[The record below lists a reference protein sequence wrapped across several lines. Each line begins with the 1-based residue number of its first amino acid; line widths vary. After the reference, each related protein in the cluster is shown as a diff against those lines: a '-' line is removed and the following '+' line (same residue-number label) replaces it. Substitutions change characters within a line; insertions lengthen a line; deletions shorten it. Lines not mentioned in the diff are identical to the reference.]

1 MQISKNAAIVDPR
14 RAVVGTPSQPKPQQP
29 QQSRIEQQR
38 QIAYQMIEQ
47 LGQDAKLAAIMLNPV
62 FAPHANAIAMRAT
75 TRAIYR
81 YETEVPQK
89 DFSALLAEEQKAA
102 RKEISELPRKYGQA
116 VNAAGEAVVDGAR
129 KTGEYAVEGAKTVGM
144 GIFAGLAAIGY
155 GFMEAGQFLLR
166 GLGKGLTG
174 LGKLYS
180 GAGDKLVQLGEK

>member
-1 MQISKNAAIVDPR
+1 MQVSKNVAIVDPR
-14 RAVVGTPSQPKPQQP
+14 RSVVGTPPQQT
-29 QQSRIEQQR
+29 SRIDQQR

-47 LGQDAKLAAIMLNPV
+47 MGKDAKLAAIMLNPV

-75 TRAIYR
+75 ARAIYR

-89 DFSALLAEEQKAA
+89 DFNTLMAQEQTAA

-116 VNAAGEAVVDGAR
+116 VGAAGEAVVDGAR

-155 GFMEAGQFLLR
+155 GLMEAGQFLVR
-166 GLGKGLTG
+166 GLGKGLSG
-174 LGKLYS
+174 LGSFYS
-180 GAGDKLVQLGEK
+180 TAGDKLVKLGEK